1 MASKSLFDRPRP
13 PRVVTVLGNKL
24 KVKVVPYLEDD
35 CEELLGAFNS
45 ELKTIYLVKNCNW
58 KAILLHE
65 ILHAILHYS
74 ASGEGLSM
82 SKEESIVL
90 SLEHGLVPI
99 LNFESV

>member
-35 CEELLGAFNS
+35 CEALSGAFNS
-45 ELKTIYLVKNCNW
+45 ETKTIYLTKDSNW
-58 KAILLHE
+58 RAVLLHE

-74 ASGEGLSM
+74 GTGEGLSM

-90 SLEHGLVPI
+90 SLEFGLTTI
-99 LNFESV
+99 LALE